1 MNHLIPISFGTLSFG
16 GTSKMRRSSLVVA
29 AAAVL
34 LSSCNKSGADASSL
48 LASIGQKSVGQLLR
62 DGDPKACADP
72 AVQSQLRNKIQALPE
87 ATQFASADEIRS
99 AASKAPQVKFSDFQ
113 ATQAKKSVGEMDCEV
128 SVSVTDSSLT
138 LPFVLRQS
146 LQDNSGFLL
155 NGDFDEA
162 ILMWRNVAFASLGSL
177 AQQRAMQQA
186 EVEERA
192 ADARRQAEEEQWA
205 AKDPARWDCWQKVKD
220 SNDQNAKN
228 ACLTTTILSASWEE
242 QRAWAAKDPTRW
254 ACWQSV
260 SDPNDQ
266 TKIAP
271 CLSTTGFKADNS
283 QSK

>member
-1 MNHLIPISFGTLSFG
+1 
-16 GTSKMRRSSLVVA
+16 MRRSSLLIA
-29 AAAVL
+29 AAAVM
-34 LSSCNKSGADASSL
+34 LSSCNKGSENASSFL
-48 LASIGQKSVGQLLR
+48 GSIGQKSVGQLLR

-72 AVQSQLRNKIQALPE
+72 AVQSHLRERIQALPQ

-99 AASKAPQVKFSDFQ
+99 AASKAPQVKFSEFQ
-113 ATQAKKSVGEMDCEV
+113 ATQAKKSVGEMDCQV

-146 LQDNSGFLL
+146 LEDNTSFLL
-155 NGDFDEA
+155 NGDFDDA
-162 ILMWRNVAFASLGSL
+162 ILMWRNVAFASLGNL
-177 AQQRAMQQA
+177 AQQRGLQQS
-186 EVEERA
+186 EVEQRA

-205 AKDPARWDCWQKVKD
+205 AKDPARWACWQKVKD

-228 ACLTTTILSASWEE
+228 ACLTTTILSAPWEE

-266 TKIAP
+266 AKIAP
-271 CLSTTGFKADNS
+271 CLSTNGYKPEEYPD
-283 QSK
+283 K

>member
-1 MNHLIPISFGTLSFG
+1 
-16 GTSKMRRSSLVVA
+16 MRRSSLVFA
-29 AAAVL
+29 ATAVM
-34 LSSCNKSGADASSL
+34 LSSCNKSSGDSSSL
-48 LASIGQKSVGQLLR
+48 LGSIGQKSVGQLLR

-72 AVQSQLRNKIQALPE
+72 AVQSQLRETIQTLPQ

-99 AASKAPQVKFSDFQ
+99 AASKAPQVKFSEFQ
-113 ATQAKKSVGEMDCEV
+113 ATQAKKSVGEMDCQV
-128 SVSVTDSSLT
+128 SVSVADSSLT

-155 NGDFDEA
+155 NGDLEEA
-162 ILMWRNVAFASLGSL
+162 ILMWRNVAFASLGGL
-177 AQQRAMQQA
+177 AQRRAMQQA
-186 EVEERA
+186 EVEQRA
-192 ADARRQAEEEQWA
+192 ADARRRAEEEQWA

-228 ACLTTTILSASWEE
+228 ACLTTTILTASWEE

-271 CLSTTGFKADNS
+271 CLSTTGFKPDS
-283 QSK
+283 QSN